1 MDFSK
6 ARDRPN
12 MNFNQGGAPYAQP
25 PQGAAPQGAQAGHPA
40 QMDPV
45 VRTTTQTF
53 MQDVIDAS
61 MHIGVVAYFW
71 SKHSPQSQ
79 KTATILERMVMQSGG
94 KARLALINAEEN
106 AQLVQQMQVQAYPT
120 IFAIKDG
127 RPVDMLA
134 GPQNDTV
141 LKSLVD
147 KITGNAQMQ
156 AQIGAMLEA
165 AKKALG
171 ENQIGQAAQMY
182 QQIMQVDQGNP
193 SAIAGFL
200 RCHMALGNLDQA
212 RSMLEQLPEDLKA
225 NPEIVSVITSLALL
239 GESTDG
245 DINEVLAKLEA
256 DPNDHQARFDLAM
269 MAFAGGDAALAV
281 RELLDIVSRDREW
294 HDDGARKRLIEIF
307 EALGPSDAVAKAGRR
322 RLQMMLLA

>member
-1 MDFSK
+1 
-6 ARDRPN
+6 
-12 MNFNQGGAPYAQP
+12 
-25 PQGAAPQGAQAGHPA
+25 
-40 QMDPV
+40 MDPV
-45 VRTTTQTF
+45 VKTTTQTF

-79 KTATILERMVMQSGG
+79 KTAAILERMVMQSGG

-127 RPVDMLA
+127 RPVDMIA
-134 GPQNDTV
+134 GPQNDTA
-141 LKSLVD
+141 LKALID
-147 KITGNAQMQ
+147 KITGNAQMK
-156 AQIGAMLEA
+156 AQIDAMLEA

-200 RCHMALGNLDQA
+200 RCHIALGNLDQA

-225 NPEIVSVITSLALL
+225 NPEIVSVITSLELL

-256 DPNDHQARFDLAM
+256 DPNDHQARYDLAM

-294 HDDGARKRLIEIF
+294 QDDGARKRLIEIF